1 VGSSA
6 LARASGARIAV
17 GRGVCRLLSP
27 VGDYSWRPPSSAL
40 GAARDNLEVV
50 RALRAVVTSQ
60 GVWVHWQGSG
70 LGMTRGVPWVRRV
83 AAALTARVLSLR
95 PHCIMMIVAAR

>member
-6 LARASGARIAV
+6 LARASGVRIAV

-40 GAARDNLEVV
+40 GAARDNFEVV
-50 RALRAVVTSQ
+50 RALRAVVTSLGCGFTGGDQ
-60 GVWVHWQGSG
+60 GWARHVAS
-70 LGMTRGVPWVRRV
+70 RGYVVSP
-83 AAALTARVLSLR
+83 LL
-95 PHCIMMIVAAR
+95 